1 MPNNSDSPRFAAFSG
16 LIRSISSDHHKLIID
31 EESMREKLL
40 LCVECDEV
48 DYPKIV
54 GAQGQNVRAIEVLY
68 ALASWRDEGKDG
80 VVRASTPDTAKRAT
94 KAAFKL
100 NPKWGE
106 KDLLAILKPLLAVCF
121 DRGAVDIKEVN
132 HETMVVRISISGHD
146 GTTHLSEIGRCP
158 PLAFSV
164 VEESMT
170 RILRALVKANGRDIE
185 VEMTQL

>member
-1 MPNNSDSPRFAAFSG
+1 
-16 LIRSISSDHHKLIID
+16 
-31 EESMREKLL
+31 MRDKLL

-54 GAQGQNVRAIEVLY
+54 GSQGQNVRAIEVIY
-68 ALASWRDEGKDG
+68 ALAAWRDESKDG
-80 VVRASTPDTAKRAT
+80 VVRASTPDTSKRAP

-106 KDLLAILKPLLAVCF
+106 KDLLAILKPILSVCF
-121 DRGAVDIKEVN
+121 DRGAVEVKEVN
-132 HETMVVRISISGHD
+132 HETMIVRISISGYD
-146 GTTHLSEIGRCP
+146 GTTHLSDIGKCP
-158 PLAFSV
+158 PLSFAT

-185 VEMTQL
+185 VEMNEL

>member
-1 MPNNSDSPRFAAFSG
+1 MPNDSDSQRFTAFKG
-16 LIRSISSDHHKLIID
+16 LIQSISSHPKKLIVD

-68 ALASWRDEGKDG
+68 ALAAWRDEAKDG
-80 VVRASTPDTAKRAT
+80 VVRASTPDTEARAP

-100 NPKWGE
+100 NPSWGE
-106 KDLLAILKPLLAVCF
+106 NELLAILKPILSVCF
-121 DRGAVDIKEVN
+121 DRGAVDVKEIN
-132 HETMVVRISISGHD
+132 HETMVVRITISGFD
-146 GTTHLSEIGRCP
+146 GTTHLPAIGRCP